1 MEVLYQVPISISNP
15 EQTFRNG
22 NVTASISVNFELVFS
37 SKGAEKIL
45 DVKTEPFR
53 IITRNHEYE
62 IRPTTQ
68 GLELSQFQFFM
79 RFLQWNVKN
88 KHRSERMQ
96 VNPQGFKE
104 LGNPSLW

>member
-15 EQTFRNG
+15 AQTFRNG
-22 NVTASISVNFELVFS
+22 NVTASISVNYELVFS

-45 DVKTEPFR
+45 EVKTEPSI

-79 RFLQWNVKN
+79 QFLQWNVKN
-88 KHRSERMQ
+88 KRKSERMQ
-96 VNPQGFKE
+96 VNPQGFRE
-104 LGNPSLW
+104 LGNPPLW